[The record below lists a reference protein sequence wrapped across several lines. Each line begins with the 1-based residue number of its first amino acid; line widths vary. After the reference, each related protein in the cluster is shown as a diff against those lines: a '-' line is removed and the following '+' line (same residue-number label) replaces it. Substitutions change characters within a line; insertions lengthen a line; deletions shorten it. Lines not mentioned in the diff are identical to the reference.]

1 MGADAARDRRR
12 AAEPARVRLGAG
24 AHYAFK
30 FEAAAVSLRPGTN
43 VAAAVAARLDA
54 AVAAATHTQGVEFM
68 APTGLPVQELEDVS
82 VLPLALGA
90 FLAILA
96 AGAVGHALVI
106 AVRRR
111 RNELAVL
118 RTLGLTG
125 PQSRLV
131 VVTQA
136 SVLAVIGLALG
147 IPLGLTVGRAVW
159 RLVANFT
166 PLAYHS
172 PLAVLPLVLIAPV
185 TLLVA
190 NLLAIWPG
198 HRAARLRPARILRGE

>member
-1 MGADAARDRRR
+1 
-12 AAEPARVRLGAG
+12 
-24 AHYAFK
+24 
-30 FEAAAVSLRPGTN
+30 
-43 VAAAVAARLDA
+43 
-54 AVAAATHTQGVEFM
+54 
-68 APTGLPVQELEDVS
+68 
-82 VLPLALGA
+82 
-90 FLAILA
+90 
-96 AGAVGHALVI
+96 
-106 AVRRR
+106 
-111 RNELAVL
+111 VL

-147 IPLGLTVGRAVW
+147 IPLGLAVGRAVW

-185 TLLVA
+185 TLLAA

-198 HRAARLRPARILRGE
+198 RRAARLRPARILRGE